1 MIWPPPNRALEGSV
15 VRMEPIRP
23 EHEEPLFSVSAD
35 EETWV
40 WTDRRVP
47 GDRAAFGSWFEE
59 RLTASKA
66 AEEWCFVT
74 VAQDRDEPI
83 GSSSYLAI
91 RPLHDGLEIG
101 WTWLTRSRWRSGA
114 NIEAKLLM
122 LGFAIEELGCMR
134 VEFKTDARN
143 ERSRGALAALPA
155 TFEGIFR
162 KHMHMPLVGVRD
174 SAYFSI
180 TDEDWPE
187 VKANLQRRLGAHAG
201 AVDTAAGQ
209 GVERLT
215 TRLDAFFDCVERGDL
230 EGLTEIVEEVTH
242 PDLVFRSGLTTAL
255 DGKEHVGHAGLREY
269 FTDFLATVSIVY
281 TEREYHPVSPEV
293 ILFLCTAEMRG
304 KGSGA
309 PVRQPIGQII
319 EYSGDLIVK
328 TTSFTSQEDAKAAAE
343 ALTNA

>member
-1 MIWPPPNRALEGSV
+1 
-15 VRMEPIRP
+15 MEPIQP
-23 EHEEPLFSVSAD
+23 EHEEPLFSVSTD

-47 GDRAAFGSWFEE
+47 GDRAAFGSWFDE
-59 RLTASKA
+59 RLTASQA

-91 RPLHDGLEIG
+91 RQIHDGLEIG
-101 WTWLTRSRWRSGA
+101 WTWLTPSSWRSGA
-114 NIEAKLLM
+114 NVEAKLLM
-122 LGFAIEELGCMR
+122 LGFAFEELGCMR

-155 TFEGIFR
+155 SFEGIFR
-162 KHMHMPLVGVRD
+162 KHMQMPVVGVRD

-187 VKANLQRRLGAHAG
+187 VEANLQRRLAARAG
-201 AVDTAAGQ
+201 ATEAAAAPGA
-209 GVERLT
+209 ERLI
-215 TRLDAFFDCVERGDL
+215 TRLDAAFDCIERGDM
-230 EGLTEIVEEVTH
+230 EGLTEIIEEMAH
-242 PDLVFRSGLTTAL
+242 PNLVFRSGLTTAL
-255 DGKEHVGHAGLREY
+255 DGKEHVGHAGLRDY
-269 FTDFLATVSIVY
+269 FRDFMATVSITY
-281 TEREYHPVSPEV
+281 TEREYRPVSPGI

-309 PVRQPIGQII
+309 PVRQPIGQVI
-319 EYSGDLIVK
+319 EYSGDLIVR
-328 TTSFTSQEDAKAAAE
+328 TTSFTSQEDAKAAME
-343 ALTNA
+343 ALANA